1 MNSSGLTFE
10 SYYQRLRAT
19 MATGHPVASTSIP
32 WRIVLPTL
40 AILYLSLVQL
50 LRFRAIRN
58 MERKYAAYLSN
69 PYKLNYKQA
78 QEIMQLSLLHEFP
91 FLFTFG
97 TQWALIKSYGIASGT
112 PLLVKTR
119 QLADYSKA
127 AKRAEDTGVLLGE
140 FLVGDPDSERGR
152 LAMSKLNWMHHR
164 YDILEGDYVHTLV
177 SMSIVD

>member
-1 MNSSGLTFE
+1 
-10 SYYQRLRAT
+10 
-19 MATGHPVASTSIP
+19 
-32 WRIVLPTL
+32 
-40 AILYLSLVQL
+40 VQL

-58 MERKYAAYLSN
+58 MERKYSAYLGD

-78 QEIMQLSLLHEFP
+78 KEIIQLPLLHEFP
-91 FLFTFG
+91 FLFSFG
-97 TQWALIKSYGIASGT
+97 TQWALIKSYGIATGT
-112 PLLVKTR
+112 PLLVKTK

-140 FLVGDPDSERGR
+140 FIVGDIDSERGR

-177 SMSIVD
+177 RMIAAGSGITLGHQF